1 MTKISLEQVPT
12 CAPDPRGTPK
22 KLTLPGGFRVGIAN
36 LDPIL
41 REVAELKLTEAA
53 AIREELLRRTALC
66 NYIPS
71 SAERDYSLA
80 LFEEYKRKFLECG

>member
-36 LDPIL
+36 MDSIL
-41 REVAELKLTEAA
+41 REVAELKLTETS
-53 AIREELLRRTALC
+53 AIRAELLRKAALC